1 MFGAK
6 TRVATHINKIESN
19 ARLSHCH
26 GHALHLVVGETIK
39 AIKIIRDT
47 LEAPFEFEFNYFLK
61 RQKASNRLR
70 EETALARSFQ

>member
-6 TRVATHINKIESN
+6 TRVATHINEIESN
-19 ARLSHCH
+19 AHLSHCH

-47 LEAPFEFEFNYFLK
+47 LEAPFELNELQLLSK
-61 RQKASNRLR
+61 KAK
-70 EETALARSFQ
+70 SFQ